1 MKLLSQFQVFSYF
14 LDVVYSFCEKARPKN
29 EGYNAFSDSISSDKS
44 SGSGYGE
51 KNYSSL
57 RRLSHQS

>member
-14 LDVVYSFCEKARPKN
+14 LDVVYSFCEKVRPKN

-51 KNYSSL
+51 ENSTPSIP
-57 RRLSHQS
+57 

>member
-14 LDVVYSFCEKARPKN
+14 LDVVYSFCEKTRPKN

-44 SGSGYGE
+44 SSSSYGE
-51 KNYSSL
+51 VNHFIL
-57 RRLSHQS
+57 RNFSYRS